1 MLTIYISLSGPAPN
15 QPHGGSGPVQN
26 EEANVEGDEE
36 GEEEGAEE
44 EEIDPKKVMD
54 FNPKGVP
61 LNLDNYSN
69 FVSALGD
76 VAREKIPITHN
87 KNWRNFAKDQEEL
100 AKSIWKHIKVNLLFK
115 ISTQKEC
122 TKID

>member
-1 MLTIYISLSGPAPN
+1 
-15 QPHGGSGPVQN
+15 
-26 EEANVEGDEE
+26 
-36 GEEEGAEE
+36 
-44 EEIDPKKVMD
+44 MD

-115 ISTQKEC
+115 ISTQNEC